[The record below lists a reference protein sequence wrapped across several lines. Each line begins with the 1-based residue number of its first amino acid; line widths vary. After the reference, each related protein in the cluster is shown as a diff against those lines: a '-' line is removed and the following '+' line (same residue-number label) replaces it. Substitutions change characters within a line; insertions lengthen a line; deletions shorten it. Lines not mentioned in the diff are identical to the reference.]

1 MSLKRKDLLSLAPLT
16 VDEIAL
22 ILETADSFKEVTGR
36 EIKKVPALRGRT
48 VVNLFFEPS
57 TITRTSFELAA
68 KRLSADVINFSPSA
82 SSVVKGETLLDT
94 ARNIEAMQAD
104 IIVLRHSSAGAA
116 ETLARGVK
124 SSVINAGDGWHEH
137 PTQALLDLYTIRE
150 RGMQF
155 KGLRVAI
162 VGDVSHSRV
171 ARSNIYALTKLG
183 AEVRVVGPPTMMP
196 WGIEKLGA
204 SVYHD
209 MDEGLRGANVIMM
222 LRLQLERQGRAMFP
236 TIREYSRLYGL
247 TAERVRLADSGA
259 IVMHPGPMNRGLE
272 IAADAADAAQ
282 SLVLDQVSAGVAV
295 RMSVLYH
302 LLAGNNYEREDTSE
316 ARARHE
322 ASRSAG
328 IGTGGKEGQP

>member
-1 MSLKRKDLLSLAPLT
+1 MSLKHKNLLSLAPLSVEDIT
-16 VDEIAL
+16 L
-22 ILETADSFKEVTGR
+22 ILETADSFKEVSGR

-57 TITRTSFELAA
+57 TRTRTSFELAA
-68 KRLSADVINFSPSA
+68 KRLSADVINFSPSS

-150 RGMQF
+150 RGMAF

-171 ARSNIYALTKLG
+171 ARSNILALTKLG
-183 AEVRVVGPPTMMP
+183 AEVRVVGPATMIP
-196 WGIEKLGA
+196 LGIEKLG
-204 SVYHD
+204 VCVFHHL
-209 MDEGLRGANVIMM
+209 DEGLRDVQVVMM
-222 LRLQLERQGRAMFP
+222 LRLQLERQGRALFP
-236 TIREYSRLYGL
+236 TIREYARLYGL
-247 TAERVRLADSGA
+247 TAERMKLADPKA
-259 IVMHPGPMNRGLE
+259 IVMHPGPINRGVE
-272 IAADAADAAQ
+272 IAPEVAD
-282 SLVLDQVSAGVAV
+282 SLSSVILDQVTNGVAV
-295 RMSVLYH
+295 RMGVLY
-302 LLAGNNYEREDTSE
+302 LMSGAN
-316 ARARHE
+316 
-322 ASRSAG
+322 
-328 IGTGGKEGQP
+328 

>member
-1 MSLKRKDLLSLAPLT
+1 MSLKRKDLLSLAPLS
-16 VDEIAL
+16 VEEITL

-57 TITRTSFELAA
+57 TRTRTSFELAA
-68 KRLSADVINFSPSA
+68 KRLSADVINFSPSS

-137 PTQALLDLYTIRE
+137 PTQALLDLYTIRQ
-150 RGMQF
+150 RGMGF
-155 KGLRVAI
+155 SGLRVAI

-183 AEVRVVGPPTMMP
+183 AEVRLVGPATMMP
-196 WGIEKLGA
+196 FGIEKFGA
-204 SVYHD
+204 KVYSD
-209 MDEGLRGANVIMM
+209 MDEGLRGVNVIMM
-222 LRLQLERQGRAMFP
+222 LRLQLERQGRALFP
-236 TIREYSRLYGL
+236 TIREYARLYGL
-247 TAERVRLADSGA
+247 TAERVRLADPGA
-259 IVMHPGPMNRGLE
+259 IVMHPGPINRGVE
-272 IAADAADAAQ
+272 IAPDVAD
-282 SLVLDQVSAGVAV
+282 SLSSVILDQVANGVAV
-295 RMSVLYH
+295 RMGILY
-302 LLAGNNYEREDTSE
+302 LLSGSN
-316 ARARHE
+316 
-322 ASRSAG
+322 
-328 IGTGGKEGQP
+328 